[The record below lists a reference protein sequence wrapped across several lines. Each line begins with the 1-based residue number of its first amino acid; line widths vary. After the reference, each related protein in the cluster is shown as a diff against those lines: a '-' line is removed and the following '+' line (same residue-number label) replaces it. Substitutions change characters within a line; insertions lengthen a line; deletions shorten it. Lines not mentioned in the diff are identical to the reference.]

1 MTRRATFTEAELVRA
16 IRAAGKAGKV
26 AMQTRDGIAFVD
38 PAAIPHDRPD
48 DSGGNTCDSIFGTGA
63 PS

>member
-26 AMQTRDGIAFVD
+26 AVQTRDGIAFVD
-38 PAAIPHDRPD
+38 PATIQNDRPEEPEANGCD
-48 DSGGNTCDSIFGTGA
+48 RFFGVSG
-63 PS
+63 